1 MSIYNQIMKGVTIMK
16 ERTQRV
22 LTRFLT
28 VNTFL
33 TCEDLSKEFNISERT
48 FRNEL
53 VLINKYLAENNYS
66 SITTTRGKGLKL
78 DLSEV
83 DREKLLSKIN
93 DDREAD
99 YYRPN
104 ERFLALLLDI
114 ADTTKT
120 TMLFEMEEKLQVS
133 KSTLDEDMRK
143 LRQFLKEYGI
153 SVVSLT
159 KQGIVFKG
167 DERSIRTMLYDVINS
182 VTDISKL
189 IGYRDIDTVNT
200 FANQFVLNYLD
211 TSALRVIEEY
221 YDDVFERSRVE
232 INHVYRNQ
240 IILFLGIWVRRLQ
253 EGNTLRELAKVRAEV
268 KEAPVKNFVGSICM
282 EFGLYPSLNEI
293 KYTTF
298 IIESFNPK
306 DMNNSFDW
314 VTAQLLAIQ
323 LIEHVEKVT
332 RIPFSQREEDLYE
345 GLYKHITGL
354 LSRGKNDLQVF
365 NPLKDTIKE
374 SYAEIYQAVTCFSK
388 QIEDYI
394 KKPLSEDEIGFLTVY
409 FSTSAS
415 QIKQKEQYIYQAVV
429 LCNHGIS
436 TGKLLAA
443 NLKEQFNIEIVAVL
457 SSYELAFIDKLDVDL
472 VFTTISI
479 DYSRKPVL
487 FLNPILRESDKKE
500 IKDFLL
506 KNKDKRRTVSNKL
519 DATKLMQDILTL
531 IVESG
536 GTVTKESYQRVE
548 ETFKDH
554 HLKINTREIQPMLQD
569 ILRDS
574 NILLKQECKDW
585 KEAITKSAQVLVT
598 KEVIEERYINAMI
611 KSVEEFGPYI
621 VVGKHLALAHARPED
636 GVNKLGI
643 SVMTLKEPV
652 NFGNPDNDPVKI
664 VFCLAAVDSYS
675 HLNVMK
681 NLIELINDEEKLD
694 KLITAQD
701 VNMFNQ
707 VLYGSEVME

>member
-16 ERTQRV
+16 ERSQRV
-22 LTRFLT
+22 LTRFLK

-53 VLINKYLAENNYS
+53 VLINKYLSENNYP
-66 SITTTRGKGLKL
+66 SITTIRGKGLKL
-78 DLSEV
+78 DLSDV
-83 DREKLLSKIN
+83 DRGKLQLKIG
-93 DDREAD
+93 DDRETD
-99 YYRPN
+99 YYMPN

-114 ADTTKT
+114 ADTTKR

-133 KSTLDEDMRK
+133 KSTLDEDMRR

-159 KQGIVFKG
+159 KQGIVLKG

-182 VTDISKL
+182 VTDISNL
-189 IGYRDIDTVNT
+189 LGYRDRDTVNT
-200 FANQFVLNYLD
+200 FADQFVLDYLD
-211 TSALRVIEEY
+211 TSALRVIGEH
-221 YDDVFERSRVE
+221 YDEVFEKSRVE

-240 IILFLGIWVRRLQ
+240 SILFLGIWVRRLQ
-253 EGNTLRELAKVRAEV
+253 EGNNLRELAKVRAEI
-268 KEAPVKNFVGSICM
+268 KEDPVRNFVDFICM

-298 IIESFNPK
+298 TIESFNPK

-354 LSRGKNDLQVF
+354 LSRAKNDLQVF
-365 NPLKDTIKE
+365 NPLKETIKE
-374 SYAEIYQAVTCFSK
+374 SFAEIYQAVTCFSK

-415 QIKQKEQYIYQAVV
+415 QIKQKEQYVYQAVV

-457 SSYELAFIDKLDVDL
+457 SSFELAFIDKLDVDL

-479 DYSRKPVL
+479 DYPRKPVL
-487 FLNPILRESDKKE
+487 LLNPILRESDKKE

-506 KNKDKRRTVSNKL
+506 KNKNKRRIVSNKL
-519 DATKLMQDILTL
+519 DATMLMQDILML

-536 GTVTKESYQRVE
+536 GTVTQESYQKVE
-548 ETFKDH
+548 ETFKEH

-585 KEAITKSAQVLVT
+585 KEAITKSAQILLT
-598 KEVIEERYINAMI
+598 EEVIEERYINAMI
-611 KSVEEFGPYI
+611 KSVEEYGPYI

-694 KLITAQD
+694 QLITAQD
-701 VNMFNQ
+701 VTMFNQ

>member
-1 MSIYNQIMKGVTIMK
+1 MK

-28 VNTFL
+28 VNTCL
-33 TCEDLSKEFNISERT
+33 TCEDLSKEFHVSERT

-53 VLINKYLAENNYS
+53 VLINKYLAENNYPS
-66 SITTTRGKGLKL
+66 LTTTRGKGMKL
-78 DLSEV
+78 ELSEV
-83 DREKLLSKIN
+83 DREKLLSKIGE
-93 DDREAD
+93 DREID

-114 ADTTKT
+114 VDTTKT
-120 TMLFEMEEKLQVS
+120 TMLFQMEEKLQVS
-133 KSTLDEDMRK
+133 KSTLDEDMRR

-159 KQGIVFKG
+159 KQGIVLKG
-167 DERSIRTMLYDVINS
+167 DERSIRSMLYDVINS
-182 VTDISKL
+182 MTDIDYL
-189 IGYRDIDTVNT
+189 MGYRDIDTVVNT
-200 FANQFVLNYLD
+200 FSDQFVLDYLD
-211 TSALRVIEEY
+211 TNVLRIIGEH
-221 YDDVFERSRVE
+221 YDNILEKSRVE

-240 IILFLGIWVRRLQ
+240 SILFLGIWVRRLQ
-253 EGNTLRELAKVRAEV
+253 EGNTLSELAKVRAEI
-268 KEAPVKNFVGSICM
+268 KEEPVRKFVDSICM

-298 IIESFNPK
+298 TIESFNPK

-332 RIPFSQREEDLYE
+332 RIPFSQKEEDLYE

-354 LSRGKNDLQVF
+354 LSRAKNDLQVF
-365 NPLKDTIKE
+365 NPLKNTIKD
-374 SYAEIYQAVTCFSK
+374 SYAEIYQAITCFRK

-415 QIKQKEQYIYQAVV
+415 QIKQKEQYVYQAVV

-457 SSYELAFIDKLDVDL
+457 SSYELAFIEKLDVDL

-479 DYSRKPVL
+479 DYPKKPVL
-487 FLNPILRESDKKE
+487 LLNPILRESDKKE

-506 KNKDKRRTVSNKL
+506 KNKDKKRTVSNTV
-519 DATKLMQDILTL
+519 DATNLMQDILAL

-536 GTVTKESYQRVE
+536 GKVTQESYQKVE
-548 ETFKDH
+548 KTFKEH

-585 KEAITKSAQVLVT
+585 KEAITKAAQLLVT
-598 KEVIEERYINAMI
+598 EEVIEERYIDAMI
-611 KSVEEFGPYI
+611 KSVEEYGAYI

-694 KLITAQD
+694 QLIASRD
-701 VNMFNQ
+701 VNVFNQ
-707 VLYGSEVME
+707 VLYGSEVAELGKQQI

>member
-1 MSIYNQIMKGVTIMK
+1 MKGDTKLK

-22 LTRFLT
+22 LTRFLS

-33 TCEDLSKEFNISERT
+33 TCEELSKEFNVSERT

-53 VLINKYLAENNYS
+53 TLINKFLAENHNT
-66 SITTTRGKGLKL
+66 SITSIRGKGLKL
-78 DLSEV
+78 ELSEV
-83 DREKLLSKIN
+83 DRVNLISKIRG
-93 DDREAD
+93 DREFD
-99 YYRPN
+99 YYSPN

-114 ADTTKT
+114 ANTTTT
-120 TMLFEMEEKLQVS
+120 TMLYEMEEKLKVS
-133 KSTLDEDMRK
+133 KSTMDEDMRK
-143 LRQFLKEYGI
+143 LRQFLQEYGI
-153 SVVSLT
+153 LVVSLP
-159 KQGIVFKG
+159 KHGIVLKG
-167 DERSIRTMLYDVINS
+167 DERTIRSMLYDVVNS
-182 VTDISKL
+182 MTDIDYL
-189 IGYRDIDTVNT
+189 MGYRDLDAMNT
-200 FANQFVLNYLD
+200 FSDQFVLDYLD
-211 TSALRVIEEY
+211 ANVIRKIGEL
-221 YDDVFERSRVE
+221 YDNVMETYKGE
-232 INHVYRNQ
+232 INQVYRNQ
-240 IILFLGIWVRRLQ
+240 TILFLAIWVRRLQ
-253 EGNTLRELAKVRAEV
+253 EGNTLSELSKVRTEIR
-268 KEAPVKNFVGSICM
+268 EGPVRNFVDSICL
-282 EFGLYPSLNEI
+282 EFNLYPSLNEI

-332 RIPFSQREEDLYE
+332 KIPFSNRQEDLYE

-354 LSRGKNDLQVF
+354 LSRSKNDLQVF

-374 SYAEIYQAVTCFSK
+374 SYTEIYQAITSFK
-388 QIEDYI
+388 KKIENYI
-394 KKPLSEDEIGFLTVY
+394 KKPLSDDEIGFLTVY

-415 QIKQKEQYIYQAVV
+415 QIKQKEQHVYQAVV

-457 SSYELAFIDKLDVDL
+457 STYELAFIDKLDVDL
-472 VFTTISI
+472 VFTTILI
-479 DYSRKPVL
+479 DYQKKPVL
-487 FLNPILRESDKKE
+487 LLNPILRDSDKKE
-500 IKDFLL
+500 IKAFLL

-531 IVESG
+531 IVDSG
-536 GTVTKESYQRVE
+536 GKVTKESYQKVE
-548 ETFKDH
+548 KTFKEYQ
-554 HLKINTREIQPMLQD
+554 LNINTREIQPMLQD
-569 ILRDS
+569 ILMDS

-585 KEAITKSAQVLVT
+585 REAITKTAQLLIT
-598 KEVIEERYINAMI
+598 ERVIEERYVSAMI
-611 KSVEEFGPYI
+611 RSVEEYGAYI

-636 GVNKLGI
+636 GVNKLGV

-675 HLNVMK
+675 HLNIMK
-681 NLIELINDEEKLD
+681 NLIELINDEQKLNQ
-694 KLITAQD
+694 LISAQD
-701 VNMFNQ
+701 VNRFNQ
-707 VLYGSEVME
+707 VLYESEEIE